1 MGSRSDDK
9 RVAVLSS
16 GGDSPG
22 MNAVL
27 RAFVRSALWEHYQV
41 VGVHNGLAGLLEN
54 DFKELSSRDVG
65 LIIDK
70 GGTFLGTAR
79 SAEFQTP
86 KGLEKAAANLNA
98 KKIDALCV
106 LGGDG
111 SFRGLMELSEY
122 YKGQLVGIPG
132 TIDNDIPGTEYTIGF
147 DTAVQTAVEAIDKL
161 RDTALS
167 HGRIFFVEVMGR
179 KSGQIALSVA
189 IASGAEDVIIPEEKL
204 DVEEFAKRLEE
215 GRKRG
220 KRFGIIVVAEG
231 AECNSG
237 AQPHAQQVRA
247 AAPDPTVK
255 AALTVEESP
264 AFHWAEVLRP
274 RLGMNIRVSV
284 LGHIQRGGSPTSYDR
299 VWGSRMGEAAVRFL
313 KNRMTGVFTAMRA
326 GNIVPA
332 YLSEATQGV
341 RMVSPEM
348 VQLVRVMGS

>member
-1 MGSRSDDK
+1 MGSRVDDK
-9 RVAVLSS
+9 RIAILSS

-22 MNAVL
+22 MNAAL

-41 VGVHNGLAGLLEN
+41 YGIHNGYAGLLAGDIN
-54 DFKELSSRDVG
+54 ELSSRDVG
-65 LIIDK
+65 LTIDK

-79 SAEFQTP
+79 SPEFQTP
-86 KGLEKAAANLNA
+86 EGLKKAAAVLTN

-111 SFRGLMELSEY
+111 SFRGLTALSQL
-122 YKGQLVGIPG
+122 YKGQLIGIPG

-204 DVEEFAKRLEE
+204 DLDAFAHRLEA

-231 AECNSG
+231 AECTSRG
-237 AQPHAQQVRA
+237 DVHAQEVRA

-274 RLGMNIRVSV
+274 RLGMN
-284 LGHIQRGGSPTSYDR
+284 
-299 VWGSRMGEAAVRFL
+299 
-313 KNRMTGVFTAMRA
+313 
-326 GNIVPA
+326 
-332 YLSEATQGV
+332 
-341 RMVSPEM
+341 
-348 VQLVRVMGS
+348 